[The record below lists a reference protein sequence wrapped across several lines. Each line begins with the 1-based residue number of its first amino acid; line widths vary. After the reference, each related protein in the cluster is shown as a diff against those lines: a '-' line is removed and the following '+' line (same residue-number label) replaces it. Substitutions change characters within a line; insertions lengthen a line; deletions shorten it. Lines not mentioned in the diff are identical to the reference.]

1 MSDFNDFN
9 TTALDA
15 CYEVLGEPIQYKGT
29 DILAIVSD
37 VTMTEELMDGGILQK
52 RGIKVV
58 IKDTQAVIPE
68 IGEKLFYQ
76 AKAYRVLEV
85 SKDNLAYELTCETDA
100 K

>member
-1 MSDFNDFN
+1 MSEFTDFNSM
-9 TTALDA
+9 ALDS
-15 CYEVLGEPIQYKGT
+15 CYEVLGEPIQYKGS

-37 VTMTEELMDGGILQK
+37 ITMTEELMDGGIRQN

-58 IKDTQAVIPE
+58 IKDTQAIIPQV
-68 IGEKLFYQ
+68 GEKLHYQ
-76 AKAYRVLEV
+76 TKAFRVLEV

>member
-9 TTALDA
+9 SMALDA
-15 CYEVLGEPIQYKGT
+15 SYEVLGEPVQYKGG

-37 VTMTEELMDGGILQK
+37 VTMTEELMDGGIMQK

-58 IKDTQAVIPE
+58 IKDTISVIPE